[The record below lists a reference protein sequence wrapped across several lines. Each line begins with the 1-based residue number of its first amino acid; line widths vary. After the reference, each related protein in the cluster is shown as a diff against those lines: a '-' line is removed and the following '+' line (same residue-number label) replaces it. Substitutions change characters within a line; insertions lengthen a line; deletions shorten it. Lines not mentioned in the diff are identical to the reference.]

1 MKLSPQYVKNKFN
14 VDWVLALIFALYFV
28 VSITSIYLASPLVVS
43 GLDTLVQKQILWYVT
58 GFIIVAI
65 LIYLDPDIMYSL
77 LKYAYWL
84 FMFLLSL
91 LIIGKKLP
99 VPFVHEI
106 NGAYAWFRFPGI
118 GTFQPSEFMKVILIL
133 MVADVI
139 SKHNSEKI
147 ESSYSEDIQLFI
159 KVLKVALPPLILIV
173 LQPDTGIPLIIIMSI
188 IAMVS
193 VSGIKNAWILVGG
206 GVVIGVFAIFLFIF
220 FTNQQLLLSI
230 FSDSYRLSRFYGWL
244 ETEKYVATWGGQLYQ
259 GLLVIGSA
267 GLLGHPLGEAIIYFP
282 EPQNDFIFAVI
293 GQNFGLIGTIGVVLL
308 SIILDIKLLSIAY
321 HNDNQRNKIMV
332 MGVLGMLL
340 FQQVENMGMITGL
353 LPITGITLPF
363 ISYGGSSLWSYM
375 IPVAIIFKMASDNI
389 QKNGSFLKRNG

>member
-118 GTFQPSEFMKVILIL
+118 GTFQPSEFMKIILIL

>member
-118 GTFQPSEFMKVILIL
+118 GTFQPSEFMKIILIL

-230 FSDSYRLSRFYGWL
+230 FGDSYRLSRFYGWL

>member
-118 GTFQPSEFMKVILIL
+118 GTFQPSEFMKIILIL

-308 SIILDIKLLSIAY
+308 SLILDIKLLSIAY
-321 HNDNQRNKIMV
+321 HNDNQRNKIIV

>member
-159 KVLKVALPPLILIV
+159 KVLKVSLPPLILIV